1 MSQTYVEDKAQT
13 KEAKNAAPSKAI
25 LQAGR
30 QETREAASSSDLIY
44 GQPVIVAMRWIL
56 VASGLLLILWN
67 PDSLSV
73 MRVQIL
79 VILLLALAN
88 FYLHAQLLME
98 RPVSDEVVYLSSAV
112 DLILVTVLILIGN
125 GFESR
130 LLVYYFPAIVSFS
143 VVFPTILTATY
154 VGSTI
159 AVYGLIGLVS
169 GGDIMIILTRLLII
183 AAIGSCGN
191 LYLRI
196 ERSRRKEARES
207 QERLMVQIHE
217 RGAST
222 AE

>member
-1 MSQTYVEDKAQT
+1 MSHTFIEDTSQTERVKKATPDKPLLPEWMKET
-13 KEAKNAAPSKAI
+13 K
-25 LQAGR
+25 
-30 QETREAASSSDLIY
+30 EAASSSDLIY

-88 FYLHAQLLME
+88 FYLHAQLLMK
-98 RPVSDEVVYLSSAV
+98 RPVIDEVVYVSSAV

-143 VVFPTILTATY
+143 VVFPTVLTGTY

-159 AVYGLIGLVS
+159 AVYGLIGLIS
-169 GGDIMIILTRLLII
+169 GGDPMIILTRLLII
-183 AAIGSCGN
+183 AAVGTCGN

-207 QERLMVQIHE
+207 QEHLMVQIRE
-217 RGAST
+217 RQAST
-222 AE
+222 AQ

>member
-1 MSQTYVEDKAQT
+1 
-13 KEAKNAAPSKAI
+13 
-25 LQAGR
+25 
-30 QETREAASSSDLIY
+30 
-44 GQPVIVAMRWIL
+44 
-56 VASGLLLILWN
+56 
-67 PDSLSV
+67 
-73 MRVQIL
+73 
-79 VILLLALAN
+79 LLALAN